1 MNKIMRRRD
10 VRHPR
15 RRGEGLSTWR
25 QREKVAP
32 VLKLRDTKRR
42 LTARGGA
49 R

>member
-1 MNKIMRRRD
+1 MGKVTQRYEL
-10 VRHPR
+10 RHPR